1 MSKEGRLERLAHWI
15 GREGHPSNALGGGS
29 PLPQGSSVDSGTF
42 EA

>member
-1 MSKEGRLERLAHWI
+1 MSREGRLEHLGRWI
-15 GREGHPSNALGGGS
+15 GREGHPSNALRGGS